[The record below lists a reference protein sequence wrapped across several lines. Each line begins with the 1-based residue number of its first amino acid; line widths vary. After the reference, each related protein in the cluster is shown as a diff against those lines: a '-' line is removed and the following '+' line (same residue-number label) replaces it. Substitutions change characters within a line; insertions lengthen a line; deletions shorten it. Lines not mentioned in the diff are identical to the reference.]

1 MTNTTNEQE
10 RALQD
15 LETIKSFLEEGQRN
29 LSASGF
35 HFILWGLLI
44 PTAVAVYIALGPRL
58 GNVQLFAAGYWPS
71 VCGLGALTSII
82 AGIRDGKRE
91 RTRGF
96 ASRTH
101 ALLWIGFF
109 AAIAVTFAIQI
120 AVVHDATP
128 SFLAHI
134 AILLGIAYWIHGS
147 LIRLTWFSLVALL
160 WWITAIVV
168 ASLGLFAATIALGAA
183 TFICAFFPGVILSL
197 RKAKGK

>member
-1 MTNTTNEQE
+1 MVNSSTEQE

-44 PTAVAVYIALGPRL
+44 PTAVAVFYALSPRM
-58 GNVQLFAAGYWPS
+58 GNVPLFAAGYWPT
-71 VCGLGALTSII
+71 VCGLGALVSII

-91 RTRGF
+91 RARGF
-96 ASRTH
+96 ASRIH

-109 AAIAVTFAIQI
+109 AAIAATFAIQI
-120 AVVHDATP
+120 AVVHEATP

-147 LIRLTWFSLVALL
+147 LIRLTWFTLVALL
-160 WWITAIVV
+160 WWITAIIV
-168 ASLGLFAATIALGAA
+168 ASMGLFAATIALGAA
-183 TFICAFFPGVILSL
+183 TFVCAFIPGVILSL
-197 RKAKGK
+197 RKARGK